1 MLQRIRISL
10 GRLSNNHGFPD
21 EGDGLVTLFGQSPTA
36 GWYGWR
42 WKGCAQPLNS
52 GQFERLAA
60 ALAHLPENERNAL
73 LGRVK
78 RK

>member
-1 MLQRIRISL
+1 
-10 GRLSNNHGFPD
+10 
-21 EGDGLVTLFGQSPTA
+21 VTLFGQSPTA

-42 WKGCAQPLNS
+42 WKGCAQPLNA

-78 RK
+78 IK